1 MSQTVITEAFEQW
14 KAQQAANGQA
24 VVLDEFVFANVPNL
38 DVNAPIDRAAGMPAA
53 AQIIYR
59 QAVEKTG
66 LVNENA
72 VVYSVT
78 LGADVG
84 DFSFNW
90 IGLTNKA
97 TGKLAMV
104 VHAPLQSKVKNANGQ
119 QGNVLTRSFLMEYNG
134 AEAQTL
140 ISTPAETWQIDFTAR
155 LAGMDEALRLANL
168 DIYGA
173 GAFFDT
179 GFLVNKTGTQYF
191 VTAGAGYVGGLRA
204 ALAAN
209 ANITVTTKPV
219 KVWADVSYHGT
230 LTSAYQT
237 DIKFTLATTLANY
250 AQSGINHYV
259 FALASI
265 DANGV
270 ITDLRPKGSS
280 LYLRRDKNLSDVAD
294 PVAALD
300 TLNGV
305 PKTRKINDK
314 PLSADITLTPADVGA
329 LPAAGT
335 AVAATKL
342 ATARKIA
349 GVAFDGTADISLLP
363 ANVGALPAGGTAVA
377 ATKLATARKIA
388 GVAFDGTKDI
398 ALAAANVDG
407 LGSAATKDVGTAV
420 GDLMEV
426 GAYGLGGNAVVATD
440 ANAIV
445 KNGFYKLTKE
455 GTHGPTYQA
464 AAEIIHIQFDGASAN
479 QMGWNAGVGNG
490 TMYHR
495 ARAGSV
501 FGEWIPLLDQSG
513 GTLKGDNALLVLQNT
528 AAAADKKALYIR
540 GLNSDGAMRWYVGNG
555 SAGNDSVQLA
565 NYATGAQLQL
575 TDMCTIN
582 KPLKVTGNFDA
593 TGSGNFPGGV
603 ASAAGVTL
611 NSSALVGMY
620 FGADAAS
627 FTNANLLLKSWNGI
641 GFYNTCPTSGIQG
654 ITGYINV
661 RTGNM
666 EMKSTITPGDY
677 ANFDARFYTKTL
689 ANTTF
694 TKVGVAYTKGESDG
708 RYNLKNTASLGAN
721 GWHKDPTTGLITQWG
736 TITASGAGWQTV
748 TFPTAFPSVCLNV
761 QVTMINS
768 SQGKFADNYGTAGSV
783 TRTNF
788 LCGRDNQGAYWEAK
802 GY

>member
-1 MSQTVITEAFEQW
+1 MIQPEVGGFWMREMGLYDASGVLIAVSNMAESYKPQLAEGSGRLQTLRMVLVISEIDTIELSIDGSTVMATKDYVDDVLSAHEKSRNHPDGTLTAKGFVQLSSSVTSDSETLAATP
-14 KAQQAANGQA
+14 KAVKAAN
-24 VVLDEFVFANVPNL
+24 D
-38 DVNAPIDRAAGMPAA
+38 
-53 AQIIYR
+53 
-59 QAVEKTG
+59 
-66 LVNENA
+66 
-72 VVYSVT
+72 
-78 LGADVG
+78 
-84 DFSFNW
+84 
-90 IGLTNKA
+90 
-97 TGKLAMV
+97 
-104 VHAPLQSKVKNANGQ
+104 NANG
-119 QGNVLTRSFLMEYNG
+119 
-134 AEAQTL
+134 
-140 ISTPAETWQIDFTAR
+140 R
-155 LAGMDEALRLANL
+155 L
-168 DIYGA
+168 
-173 GAFFDT
+173 
-179 GFLVNKTGTQYF
+179 
-191 VTAGAGYVGGLRA
+191 
-204 ALAAN
+204 
-209 ANITVTTKPV
+209 P
-219 KVWADVSYHGT
+219 
-230 LTSAYQT
+230 
-237 DIKFTLATTLANY
+237 
-250 AQSGINHYV
+250 SG
-259 FALASI
+259 
-265 DANGV
+265 
-270 ITDLRPKGSS
+270 
-280 LYLRRDKNLSDVAD
+280 
-294 PVAALD
+294 
-300 TLNGV
+300 
-305 PKTRKINDK
+305 
-314 PLSADITLTPADVGA
+314 
-329 LPAAGT
+329 GT
-335 AVAATKL
+335 AVAANKL
-342 ATARKIA
+342 ATLRKIA
-349 GVAFDGTADISLLP
+349 GVAFDGTADISIPP

-398 ALAAANVDG
+398 AISAANVDG
-407 LGSAATKDVGTAV
+407 LGSAATKDVGTAA
-420 GDLMEV
+420 GNLMEV

-445 KNGFYKLTKE
+445 KNGFYKLTRE

-479 QMGWNAGVGNG
+479 QIGWNAGVGNG

-513 GTLKGDNALLVLQNT
+513 GTLKGDNALLVLQNS

-748 TFPTAFPSVCLNV
+748 TFPTAFPSACLNV

>member
-1 MSQTVITEAFEQW
+1 MSTFKSVVTTLGQARIAAAIQAGTDIKITQLAVGDGNGKATTPVATQTRLVKEVYRTPLNSLKPDASHANWIIAEAIISASVGGFWMREMGLFADDGTLIAVCNMADTYKPTLAEGSGRTQTLRMVITVSDTEAITLIIDDSIVVATEGYANDLLAAHEKSRNHPDGTTAAKGFVQLSSSVTSDSETLAATP
-14 KAQQAANGQA
+14 KAVKAAN
-24 VVLDEFVFANVPNL
+24 D
-38 DVNAPIDRAAGMPAA
+38 
-53 AQIIYR
+53 
-59 QAVEKTG
+59 
-66 LVNENA
+66 
-72 VVYSVT
+72 
-78 LGADVG
+78 
-84 DFSFNW
+84 
-90 IGLTNKA
+90 
-97 TGKLAMV
+97 
-104 VHAPLQSKVKNANGQ
+104 NANG
-119 QGNVLTRSFLMEYNG
+119 
-134 AEAQTL
+134 
-140 ISTPAETWQIDFTAR
+140 R
-155 LAGMDEALRLANL
+155 L
-168 DIYGA
+168 
-173 GAFFDT
+173 
-179 GFLVNKTGTQYF
+179 
-191 VTAGAGYVGGLRA
+191 
-204 ALAAN
+204 
-209 ANITVTTKPV
+209 P
-219 KVWADVSYHGT
+219 
-230 LTSAYQT
+230 
-237 DIKFTLATTLANY
+237 
-250 AQSGINHYV
+250 SG
-259 FALASI
+259 
-265 DANGV
+265 
-270 ITDLRPKGSS
+270 
-280 LYLRRDKNLSDVAD
+280 
-294 PVAALD
+294 
-300 TLNGV
+300 
-305 PKTRKINDK
+305 
-314 PLSADITLTPADVGA
+314 
-329 LPAAGT
+329 GT
-335 AVAATKL
+335 AVAANKL
-342 ATARKIA
+342 ATSRKIA
-349 GVAFDGTADISLLP
+349 GVAFDGTADISIPP

-398 ALAAANVDG
+398 AISAANVDG
-407 LGSAATKDVGTAV
+407 LGSAATKDVGTAA

-440 ANAIV
+440 ANALV
-445 KNGFYKLTKE
+445 KNGFYKLIRE

-479 QMGWNAGVGNG
+479 QLGWNAGVGNG

-748 TFPTAFPSVCLNV
+748 TFPTAFPSACLNV

>member
-38 DVNAPIDRAAGMPAA
+38 DVNAPIDRTAGMPAA
-53 AQIIYR
+53 AQIVYR

-140 ISTPAETWQIDFTAR
+140 ISMPAETWQIDFTAR

-237 DIKFTLATTLANY
+237 DIKFTLATTLADY

-314 PLSADITLTPADVGA
+314 PLSADITLSPADVGA
-329 LPAAGT
+329 LPAGGT

-398 ALAAANVDG
+398 AISAANVDG
-407 LGSAATKDVGTAV
+407 LGSAATKNVGSASGNV
-420 GDLMEV
+420 MQV
-426 GAYGLGGNAVVATD
+426 GAFGIGGIAPRTGTVSSNSYDSIPKAQPSGFWTHVV
-440 ANAIV
+440 
-445 KNGFYKLTKE
+445 
-455 GTHGPTYQA
+455 
-464 AAEIIHIQFDGASAN
+464 
-479 QMGWNAGVGNG
+479 
-490 TMYHR
+490 
-495 ARAGSV
+495 
-501 FGEWIPLLDQSG
+501 
-513 GTLKGDNALLVLQNT
+513 
-528 AAAADKKALYIR
+528 
-540 GLNSDGAMRWYVGNG
+540 SDGAYAHTITLLSDAGGAANARHLIIPQEYGGKIALRWDNGNTFNYQYFYTDKNKPSATDVGAIPLTG
-555 SAGNDSVQLA
+555 STAVTGVVRNSAEFQSTSANAYRIVQGDYGSFWRQDGA
-565 NYATGAQLQL
+565 NLYLMLTNKSDQYGGFNTLRPLMVNMATG
-575 TDMCTIN
+575 
-582 KPLKVTGNFDA
+582 KVSFGTGIDVYSD
-593 TGSGNFPGGV
+593 GKISCGN
-603 ASAAGVTL
+603 
-611 NSSALVGMY
+611 
-620 FGADAAS
+620 
-627 FTNANLLLKSWNGI
+627 
-641 GFYNTCPTSGIQG
+641 
-654 ITGYINV
+654 
-661 RTGNM
+661 
-666 EMKSTITPGDY
+666 TITPGDY
-677 ANFDARFYTKTL
+677 SNFDNRYYTKSQSD
-689 ANTTF
+689 AGYMA
-694 TKVGVAYTKGESDG
+694 KAGAYTKNESDA
-708 RYNLKNTASLGAN
+708 RYNLKDTASRAVN
-721 GWHKDPTTGLITQWG
+721 GWSKDGTTGLITQWG
-736 TITASGAGWQTV
+736 TVTVPASGKRSASASFSYPTTFPNAVLNGVASSASAGVSSGGYIAVTALTGLGQSAGTVSLDSNNGENFTKDQTV
-748 TFPTAFPSVCLNV
+748 RY
-761 QVTMINS
+761 QVI
-768 SQGKFADNYGTAGSV
+768 
-783 TRTNF
+783 
-788 LCGRDNQGAYWEAK
+788 